1 MRIVFMGTPAFAVP
15 CLQRLIDLGHTVTG
29 VFTQPDK
36 PQGRHGILTPPPVK
50 TLALAHGLPV
60 FQPEKMRD
68 GTALA
73 LLQSA
78 APELVVVVAY
88 GKILPQELLDV
99 PAYGCINIHASMLP
113 QLRGAAPIQWSIL
126 NGFDETGV
134 TAMQMDAGLDTGDM
148 LLSRTLKIDPN
159 ETAQALSERLSQL
172 GADVLEDTLA
182 ALQAGTLTPTPQPA
196 EFTYAPMLSK
206 ALSPVDWSRTARQI
220 HDQIRGLSPWPGAT
234 AELCGKVVKL
244 HQSMLLEQTA
254 DAAPGT
260 VLTADQR
267 LVAVCGDGRCI
278 EILTLQAQGKRAMP
292 AADFL
297 RGNPVAVGERFA

>member
-15 CLQRLIDLGHTVTG
+15 CLQRLLDLGHTVTG

-36 PQGRHGILTPPPVK
+36 PQGRHSVLTPPPVK
-50 TLALAHGLPV
+50 ALALSHGLPV
-60 FQPEKMRD
+60 HQPEKMKD

-73 LLQSA
+73 LLQAA
-78 APELVVVVAY
+78 APELVIVVAY
-88 GKILPQELLDV
+88 GKILPQALLDV
-99 PAYGCINIHASMLP
+99 PKFGCINIHASLLP

-126 NGFDETGV
+126 NGFDRTGV

-148 LLSRTLKIDPN
+148 LLSRSLEIDRN
-159 ETAQALSERLSQL
+159 ETAGALSDRLSML
-172 GADVLEDTLA
+172 GADVLEETLS
-182 ALQAGTLTPTPQPA
+182 ALQAGTLTRTPQPA

-234 AELCGKVVKL
+234 AVLCGKTVKL
-244 HQSMLLEQTA
+244 HQSRLLDQMA

-260 VLTADQR
+260 V
-267 LVAVCGDGRCI
+267 VATGKQLIVACGDGACL
-278 EILTLQAQGKRAMP
+278 ELLQLQAQGKKAMP

-297 RGNPVAVGERFA
+297 RGNPVPVGTVFE